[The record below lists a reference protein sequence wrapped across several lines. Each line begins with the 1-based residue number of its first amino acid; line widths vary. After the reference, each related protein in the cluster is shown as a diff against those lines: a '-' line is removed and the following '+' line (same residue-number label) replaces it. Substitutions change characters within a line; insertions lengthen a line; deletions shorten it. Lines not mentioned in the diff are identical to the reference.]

1 MATTGSAIVGLK
13 EETLDQLRELRQVN
27 VDSSKGFEE
36 CSEIVKDTGLKRL
49 FENLAEERRTQAKEL
64 ETQIEWNDQA
74 DVEEGSYLAAM
85 HRAWIKVREAVTSDN
100 AGVALN
106 EAERGEDAIKEA
118 YEEAM
123 KQVIGS
129 PIHSLLATQ
138 YAAVKKAHDQVRELR
153 DTHNAASS

>member
-1 MATTGSAIVGLK
+1 MATSGSAIVGLK
-13 EETLDQLRELRQVN
+13 EETVEKLRELRQIN

-36 CSEIVKDTGLKRL
+36 CSELVKDAALKRL

-74 DVEEGSYLAAM
+74 DVEEGSYLAAL
-85 HRAWIKVREAVTSDN
+85 HRAWISVREAVSSDN

-118 YEEAM
+118 YEDVL

-129 PIHSLLATQ
+129 PIHSLLTTQ
-138 YAAVKKAHDQVRELR
+138 YAAVKKAHDQVRDLR
-153 DTHNAASS
+153 DAHNQAKS